1 MLAAILSMNYS
12 YADFSDFES
21 LSESELSCFRFSE
34 VADLGSS
41 NFLFLIWGV
50 ADYLRVE
57 DALGVADASGVFFT
71 GDLDSADKVMTLG
84 VTFPYFSSRILR
96 LRAFLLSRLD
106 NR

>member
-1 MLAAILSMNYS
+1 
-12 YADFSDFES
+12 
-21 LSESELSCFRFSE
+21 
-34 VADLGSS
+34 
-41 NFLFLIWGV
+41 
-50 ADYLRVE
+50 LRVE